1 MTASWRDIETTEH
14 PAFDEFVKTIACL
27 RAPDG
32 CPWDREQTHESIA
45 RNMIEEAYEAVD
57 AIESRDTT
65 HLREELGDVL
75 MQVVLQSQIAED
87 AGEFTIDDVCRE
99 VNEKLVR
106 RHPHVFGE
114 AAADDSSA
122 VLELWD
128 QVKLAEMG
136 AADAKADETG
146 AERESLLDAV
156 PKAFPSLLQAQKIS
170 KKAVAVGFEW
180 ETLDDVWAQVDEEV
194 AELKEAFARAPKN
207 AKGKVEND
215 TDVELELGDVLFS
228 LVNVARK
235 MGVDAESAL
244 RATCGKFRSRW
255 SFMEGAAWA
264 QGRRLD
270 DMTQPELEDLW
281 KQAKAAELSA

>member
-128 QVKLAEMG
+128 QVKLAEKG
-136 AADAKADETG
+136 AADAKADEAG

-244 RATCGKFRSRW
+244 RATCRKFRSRW

-270 DMTQPELEDLW
+270 GMTQPELENLW

>member
-1 MTASWRDIETTEH
+1 MATSWHDIEACEH
-14 PAFDEFVKTIACL
+14 PDFDAFVKTIACL

-57 AIESRDTT
+57 AIESRDVR

-87 AGEFTIDDVCRE
+87 AGEFTIDDVCRD

-114 AAADDSSA
+114 AAAGDSAA

-128 QVKLAEMG
+128 RVKLAEKDAADS
-136 AADAKADETG
+136 AADAARRR
-146 AERESLLDAV
+146 RESLLDAV

-170 KKAVAVGFEW
+170 KKAAAVGFEW

-194 AELKEAFARAPKN
+194 AELKEAFERAPKN
-207 AKGKVEND
+207 AKGKVEAD
-215 TDVELELGDVLFS
+215 ADVELELGDVLFS

-264 QGRRLD
+264 QGRRLED
-270 DMTQPELEDLW
+270 LSQPELEELW
-281 KQAKAAELSA
+281 GRAKAAERA